1 MKKILESIKC
11 NWLFIILVI
20 IFIIL
25 NIITFIKL
33 GYDYSINS
41 DDLSYIN
48 SGITFYETGKITMH
62 GVVSAQIMPGL
73 TFIIA
78 FFCLI
83 FEKI

>member
-48 SGITFYETGKITMH
+48 SGITFYETGKINMH
-62 GVVSAQIMPGL
+62 GVVSAQIMPG
-73 TFIIA
+73 
-78 FFCLI
+78 
-83 FEKI
+83 